1 MRRLI
6 PALILIA
13 CTASAASDSL
23 WANLRARYLGLKTL
37 TGTFEEQICSD
48 QAGTC
53 QNFSGKFSIGVPDR
67 YRLDVTEPQKQ
78 VIVSDGSSLWLY
90 FPDQKRA
97 MRQPAGGLTPVLAFL
112 GPVLDTTARGLVARD
127 SSGAWSV
134 AISTDDSMAAF
145 LDLKLELTDDAR
157 RIRAFSFVDAW
168 GNSYH
173 FSLLDQKWNA
183 KVPDKTFKFAP
194 PAGVEVEQ

>member
-97 MRQPAGGLTPVLAFL
+97 PTRRRPHAGARVPRPGTGHDRARPGRPRLVRRMV
-112 GPVLDTTARGLVARD
+112 GRDLDRR
-127 SSGAWSV
+127 
-134 AISTDDSMAAF
+134 
-145 LDLKLELTDDAR
+145 LDGRL
-157 RIRAFSFVDAW
+157 S
-168 GNSYH
+168 
-173 FSLLDQKWNA
+173 
-183 KVPDKTFKFAP
+183 
-194 PAGVEVEQ
+194 